1 MQDKIKF
8 LAPAK
13 VNLFLKVFNK
23 RKDGYHNIRSGI
35 TFINLYDEINVEI
48 KDKTSIKYF
57 GKFTRKDNY
66 SKDCIIK
73 KTLNFL
79 NLDKKINLEI
89 TIEKNIPVQAGL
101 GAASSNAAAFIKALE
116 KLNLI
121 KMNEINQDLSIL
133 GADVPVCYYGQ
144 NALVTGIGENII
156 KQTYPKYFF
165 LLVKP
170 KVNFSTKN
178 LFNKV
183 KYNSQLHKVNLNY
196 REITQ
201 TDHGNDFEEI
211 AIQENREI
219 GLILNFLHD
228 IEENILVRM
237 TGSGSCCYA
246 VFDKKE
252 YAINGQQI
260 FNKKFPNLWSFVAEN
275 NAINN

>member
-1 MQDKIKF
+1 MQDEIKF

-13 VNLFLKVFNK
+13 VNLFLKVYNK
-23 RKDGYHNIRSGI
+23 RKDGYHNIRTGI
-35 TFINLYDEINVEI
+35 TFVNLYDEINVKI
-48 KDKTSIKYF
+48 KDKTSINYF
-57 GKFTRKDNY
+57 GKFSRKDNY
-66 SKDCIIK
+66 AKDCIIK

-101 GAASSNAAAFIKALE
+101 GAASSNAAAFLKALD
-116 KLNLI
+116 KLNII
-121 KMNEINQDLSIL
+121 KVDEINQDLTII

-170 KVNFSTKN
+170 RVNFSTQD

-183 KYNSQLHKVNLNY
+183 KFKSKLPKVNLNY
-196 REITQ
+196 REITK
-201 TDHGNDFEEI
+201 TDSGNDFEEI
-211 AIQENREI
+211 AIQENQEI
-219 GLILNFLHD
+219 EHILNFLHD
-228 IEENILVRM
+228 IKENILVRM

-252 YAINGQQI
+252 YAIKGQQI